1 MKILIAH
8 NVLRARNGGMS
19 RIQGFIHDEIERLG
33 AQVDYFCND
42 DVPARHQNRWSRFT
56 FPYLVWQR
64 VREGKY
70 DIVNVHE
77 PSGALVSFLKGRAKV
92 VAASHGVEQHG
103 WEIAL
108 QDLKLG
114 REGPSSKTRFLYPA
128 TSLWQSRY
136 ALCHADHVF
145 CVSEQDRKFLMSRFH
160 IPGERVTRVFSAA
173 GPEYSA
179 YSRDYR
185 RFRRILFSGTW
196 LERKG
201 RRDSVE
207 AFRNLP
213 DDMEFVT
220 LGGGVSAQTVAS
232 YFPEHMRNR
241 VKTFQAKN
249 DVEAAQ
255 IMADC
260 DVFLLPSV
268 FEGTPLTLME
278 AMHGGMP
285 IVTTNVFGMG
295 EVIDHERNGLLVST
309 RSPGEIAAA
318 INRLY
323 HDPILRESLG
333 RAARADALSRY
344 TWQESAKRVWN
355 VYQNL

>member
-42 DVPARHQNRWSRFT
+42 DVPAQYQNRWSRFT

-64 VREGKY
+64 VRDGKY

-77 PSGALVSFLKGRAKV
+77 PSGALVSFLKGRTKV

-103 WEIAL
+103 WEISL
-108 QDLKLG
+108 QDLRLG
-114 REGPSSKTRFLYPA
+114 REGPSAKTRFLYPA

-136 ALCHADHVF
+136 TLRHADHVF
-145 CVSEQDRKFLMSRFH
+145 CVSEQDRQFLISRFH
-160 IPGERVTRVFSAA
+160 IPDERVTRVFSAA
-173 GPEYSA
+173 GPEFSVHT
-179 YSRDYR
+179 RDYR

-207 AFRNLP
+207 AFKNLP
-213 DDMEFVT
+213 SDMEFVT
-220 LGGGVSAQTVAS
+220 LGGGVTAEAVAAH
-232 YFPEHMRNR
+232 FPVAMRNR

-249 DVEAAQ
+249 DMEASQ
-255 IMADC
+255 IIADC
-260 DVFLLPSV
+260 DAFLLPSV

-278 AMHGGMP
+278 AMHSGMP

-295 EVIDHERNGLLVST
+295 EVIEDGRNGLLVPT
-309 RSPGEIAAA
+309 RSPDAISAA

-323 HDPILRESLG
+323 QDPVLRESLG

-344 TWQESAKRVWN
+344 TWQNSARRVWD
-355 VYQNL
+355 VYRSL

>member
-1 MKILIAH
+1 MKILVAH

-19 RIQGFIHDEIERLG
+19 RIQGFIHDEIERMG
-33 AQVDYFCND
+33 AKVDYFCND
-42 DVPARHQNRWSRFT
+42 DVPARYQNRWSRFT

-64 VREGKY
+64 VRQGKY

-77 PSGALVSFLKGRAKV
+77 PSGALVSLLKGRTKV

-108 QDLKLG
+108 HDLSLG
-114 REGPSSKTRFLYPA
+114 REGPSAKTRLLYPA
-128 TSLWQSRY
+128 SSLWQSRY
-136 ALCHADHVF
+136 ALRHADHVF
-145 CVSEQDRKFLMSRFH
+145 CVSEQDRRFLLSRFH
-160 IPGERVTRVFSAA
+160 IPPERVTRVFSAA
-173 GPEYSA
+173 GPEFSA
-179 YSRDYR
+179 HTRDYT

-207 AFRNLP
+207 AFQNLP
-213 DDMEFVT
+213 NDLEFVT
-220 LGGGVSAQTVAS
+220 LGAGVPEQVVKSH
-232 YFPEHMRNR
+232 FPEHLRGR
-241 VKTFQAKN
+241 VFSFQAKS
-249 DVEAAQ
+249 DGEASQ

-260 DVFLLPSV
+260 DVLLLPSV

-278 AMHGGMP
+278 AMHSGLP

-295 EVIDHERNGLLVST
+295 EVIDHERNGLLVPT
-309 RSPGEIAAA
+309 RCPGEITAA
-318 INRLY
+318 ILRLY
-323 HDPILRESLG
+323 HDPVLRESLG

-344 TWQESAKRVWN
+344 TWRESAKRVWN
-355 VYQNL
+355 VYQSL